1 MNLLDIIMREICAE
15 MDWADRKEPGFYTGR
30 IRARLTPVAEAAQ
43 AVIEAADKVASD
55 WCGDSVRLGKKIDN
69 LIEALA
75 ALEEASDGTDEAD

>member
-43 AVIEAADKVASD
+43 AVIDAAKGASVLYP
-55 WCGDSVRLGKKIDN
+55 GHQLRA
-69 LIEALA
+69 ALA
-75 ALEEASDGTDEAD
+75 ALEEATHDT